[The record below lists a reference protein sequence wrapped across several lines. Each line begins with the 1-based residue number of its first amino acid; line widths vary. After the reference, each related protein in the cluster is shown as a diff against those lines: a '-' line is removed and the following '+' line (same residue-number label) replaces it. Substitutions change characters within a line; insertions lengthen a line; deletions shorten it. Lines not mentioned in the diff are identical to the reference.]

1 MQPPRRKIS
10 RQQFRKSGL
19 ENGTLSPAELFDLGL
34 VHIHTP
40 DIKSD
45 FGKARGRH
53 QSHIARTYY
62 DDFHSVILVCLNFID
77 GTDILISSHTS
88 GMGIRE
94 TAGTVPSFR
103 PTDGKMLPGRLDPT
117 ASRAAKD
124 VTPSPALSASCRKR
138 GPKRPGQAARRT
150 NFLPVQL
157 QPCRKLRERNS
168 GHLQEQTGINA
179 SALPE
184 QGDNARVQDGSAAE
198 RAQGEHAPER
208 AQDGNIRVRNAG
220 RDARTSSPQ
229 APE

>member
-1 MQPPRRKIS
+1 
-10 RQQFRKSGL
+10 
-19 ENGTLSPAELFDLGL
+19 
-34 VHIHTP
+34 
-40 DIKSD
+40 
-45 FGKARGRH
+45 
-53 QSHIARTYY
+53 
-62 DDFHSVILVCLNFID
+62 
-77 GTDILISSHTS
+77 
-88 GMGIRE
+88 MGIRE

-220 RDARTSSPQ
+220 RDAPISRTRIICLMGFSLSSRHLLRNGRMSSQCAAPQSCATPQSTTSGTSRCTPLFSRLLMSAARRSPASCPYSSGTSSRSSSCT
-229 APE
+229 